1 MVQTRPA
8 SSEPVA
14 RLSLPTRA
22 FCLSFSPFPHS
33 SNLLAAGLQSSI
45 TIGQCSFS
53 EETSSGEFSWTV
65 LQEIHHDTRV
75 QALAWSPKSNLLA
88 SPKLVEFATSATDHK
103 VRLFSSDLETVSV
116 KVLKGHTDYVNSLV
130 FEPEAGDQLVTGSD
144 DQTVR
149 LWEGGE
155 CVSTLHFK
163 SPVMSLAWHQEEVGK
178 LLIGQKNGVICLYN
192 AVTLQPILSLASN
205 LSPLLDMDWS
215 CSNSLVV
222 VAVGGSELAM
232 MDMSSPSAPLITRT
246 VHSDGARHV
255 TATDSLVATAGRPGN
270 SFKVWHGKSGVLLL
284 SNDLVI
290 IGGLSWHQKLPYL
303 AVGGDREVQLYKVT
317 Y

>member
-1 MVQTRPA
+1 MVQTRPG
-8 SSEPVA
+8 SGDPVA
-14 RLSLPTRA
+14 RLVLPSRA

-33 SNLLAAGLQSSI
+33 SNLLAAGLQSSVTVGI
-45 TIGQCSFS
+45 TSFS
-53 EETSSGEFSWTV
+53 EETASGEFSWSV

-88 SPKLVEFATSATDHK
+88 SPKLIEFATSATDHK
-103 VRLFSSDLETVSV
+103 VRLFTSDLENVSV

-130 FEPEAGDQLVTGSD
+130 WEPEAGQQLVTGSD

-149 LWEGGE
+149 LWEDGE

-163 SPVMSLAWHQEEVGK
+163 SPVMSVAWHQEEVGK
-178 LLIGQKNGVICLYN
+178 LLIGLKSGVVCLYN
-192 AVTLQPILSLASN
+192 AVTLQPILSLASH

-215 CSNSLVV
+215 SSNSLMVS
-222 VAVGGSELAM
+222 AVGGSDLAM
-232 MDMSSPSAPLITRT
+232 MDMSSPSAPLVTRT

-255 TATDSLVATAGRPGN
+255 SATDNLVATAGRPGN

>member
-8 SSEPVA
+8 SSDPVA
-14 RLSLPTRA
+14 RLVLPSRA

-33 SNLLAAGLQSSI
+33 SNLLAAGLQSSL
-45 TIGQCSFS
+45 TIGQCCFS

-88 SPKLVEFATSATDHK
+88 SPKLIEFATSATDHK
-103 VRLFSSDLETVSV
+103 VRLFTSDLETVSV

-130 FEPEAGDQLVTGSD
+130 YEPEAGEQLVTGSD

-163 SPVMSLAWHQEEVGK
+163 SPVMSVAWHQEEVGK
-178 LLIGQKNGVICLYN
+178 LLIGQKSGVVCLYN

-215 CSNSLVV
+215 SSNSLLVS
-222 VAVGGSELAM
+222 AVGGSDLAM
-232 MDMSSPSAPLITRT
+232 MDMSSPSAPLVTRT
-246 VHSDGARHV
+246 VHSDGARFV
-255 TATDSLVATAGRPGN
+255 SATDSLVATAGRPGN

-303 AVGGDREVQLYKVT
+303 AVGGDREVQLYKVS

>member
-8 SSEPVA
+8 SSDPVA
-14 RLSLPTRA
+14 RLVLPSRA

-33 SNLLAAGLQSSI
+33 SNLLAAGLQSSL
-45 TIGQCSFS
+45 TIGQCCFS

-88 SPKLVEFATSATDHK
+88 SPKLIEFATSATDHK
-103 VRLFSSDLETVSV
+103 VRLFTSDLETVSV

-130 FEPEAGDQLVTGSD
+130 YEPEAGEQLVTGSD

-163 SPVMSLAWHQEEVGK
+163 SPVMSVAWHQEEVGK
-178 LLIGQKNGVICLYN
+178 LLIGQKSGVVCLYN

-215 CSNSLVV
+215 SSNSLLVS
-222 VAVGGSELAM
+222 AVGGSDLAM
-232 MDMSSPSAPLITRT
+232 MDMSSPSAPLVTRT
-246 VHSDGARHV
+246 VHSDGARFV
-255 TATDSLVATAGRPGN
+255 SATDSLVATAGRPGN

-290 IGGLSWHQKLPYL
+290 IGGLSWHQKFPYL

>member
-1 MVQTRPA
+1 MVQTRPG
-8 SSEPVA
+8 SSDPVA
-14 RLSLPTRA
+14 RLVLPSRA
-22 FCLSFSPFPHS
+22 FSLQFSPFPHS

-53 EETSSGEFSWTV
+53 EETSSGEFSWNV

-75 QALAWSPKSNLLA
+75 QALAWSPKSNILA
-88 SPKLVEFATSATDHK
+88 SPKLIEFATSATDHK

-130 FEPEAGDQLVTGSD
+130 FDPESGDQLVTGSD

-149 LWEGGE
+149 LWEDGD
-155 CVSTLHFK
+155 CVSVLHFK

-178 LLIGQKNGVICLYN
+178 LLIGQKSGVICLYN
-192 AVTLQPILSLASN
+192 AVSHQPILSLSSQ
-205 LSPLLDMDWS
+205 LSPLMDLDWS
-215 CSNSLVV
+215 SSNSLVV
-222 VAVGGSELAM
+222 SAVGGSDLAL
-232 MDMSSPSAPLITRT
+232 MDMSSPSAPLVSRT

-255 TATDSLVATAGRPGN
+255 AATDSLVATAGRPGN
-270 SFKVWHGKSGVLLL
+270 TVKVWHGKSGVLLL
-284 SNDLVI
+284 SNELVI
-290 IGGLSWHQKLPYL
+290 VGGLSWHHKLPYL